1 MNMGRLILQMGITLD
16 GLVARP
22 GKYGAGGWGTPPED
36 SALKQRKLELIRSAQ
51 AHLMGRNTYEEMAEF
66 WPVSDDEYAEPMN
79 TIPKVVFSTSLQRAS
94 WRETRI
100 ARGELSAEI
109 GQLKQQ
115 ATGNLIAWG
124 GASFAQSLSR
134 LGLID
139 EYRLVLHPVA
149 LGSGLPLF
157 KGLTSPLHLTLVEAQ
172 PYSSGLTLLVYQPLD
187 KTHTGS

>member
-1 MNMGRLILQMGITLD
+1 MGNLILQMGVSLD

-22 GKYGAGGWGTPPED
+22 GRYGAGGWGTPPED
-36 SALKQRKLELIRSAQ
+36 PALKQRKLDLIREAE

-79 TIPKVVFSTSLQRAS
+79 TIPKVVFSTALERAS
-94 WRETRI
+94 WPETRI
-100 ARGELSAEI
+100 ARGDLSEEI
-109 GQLKQQ
+109 AQLKHE

-124 GASFAQSLSR
+124 GASFAQSLTR

-149 LGSGLPLF
+149 LGEGLPLF
-157 KGLTSPLHLTLVEAQ
+157 QGLTSPLHLNLVEAQ
-172 PYSSGLTLLVYQPLD
+172 TYDSGLSLFVYQPA
-187 KTHTGS
+187 

>member
-1 MNMGRLILQMGITLD
+1 MGNLILQMGVSLD

-22 GKYGAGGWGTPPED
+22 GRYGAGGWGTPPED
-36 SALKQRKLELIRSAQ
+36 AALKQRKLDLIREAE

-79 TIPKVVFSTSLQRAS
+79 TIPKVVFSTSLERAS
-94 WRETRI
+94 WPETRI
-100 ARGELSAEI
+100 ARGDLSEEI
-109 GQLKQQ
+109 AQLKQE

-124 GASFAQSLSR
+124 GASFAQSLAR

-149 LGSGLPLF
+149 LGEGLPLF
-157 KGLTSPLHLTLVEAQ
+157 KGLTSPLHLKRRRSPDLRQRREPLRLSTGMTGAQ
-172 PYSSGLTLLVYQPLD
+172 R
-187 KTHTGS
+187 

>member
-1 MNMGRLILQMGITLD
+1 MDMGRLILQMGITLD

-36 SALKQRKLELIRSAQ
+36 SALKQRKLELIRDAQ

-79 TIPKVVFSTSLQRAS
+79 AIPKVVFSTSLQHAS

-109 GQLKQQ
+109 GRLKQQ

-149 LGSGLPLF
+149 LGNGLPLF
-157 KGLTSPLHLTLVEAQ
+157 KGLTSPLHLTLVEAH
-172 PYSSGLTLLVYQPLD
+172 PYSSGLTLLVYQPL
-187 KTHTGS
+187 GRN